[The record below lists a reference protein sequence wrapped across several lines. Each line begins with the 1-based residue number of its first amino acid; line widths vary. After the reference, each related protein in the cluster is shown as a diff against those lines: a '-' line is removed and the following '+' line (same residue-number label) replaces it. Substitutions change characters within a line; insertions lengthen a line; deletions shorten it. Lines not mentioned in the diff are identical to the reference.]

1 MPPALSYKLLLL
13 FAFYLCTE
21 GLAASVSL
29 YSTCPQWPGWYH
41 PLLWCLKMSL
51 TCQPPINPFLSPLSD
66 LVFKTSSEF
75 FLVLPS
81 QCFYSTCNL
90 WFHSVFNVAI
100 ISANIPDQ
108 SKNQQEGYVWSPPSP
123 FVCVSVSLKTKVRT
137 EGDSQDKQKKKGSR
151 WLCGVFPVVGNKLCR
166 VWLLPFHLLVVIIA
180 QIPFKGS

>member
-41 PLLWCLKMSL
+41 PPLWCLKMSL

-108 SKNQQEGYVWSPPSP
+108 SKNQQEGYVWSPPLPICLCLCFPKNKSEIWRW
-123 FVCVSVSLKTKVRT
+123 FSGQAKKKKAA
-137 EGDSQDKQKKKGSR
+137 GDSAGFSLWWGINCAECDCFRSTSL
-151 WLCGVFPVVGNKLCR
+151 W
-166 VWLLPFHLLVVIIA
+166 
-180 QIPFKGS
+180 

>member
-41 PLLWCLKMSL
+41 PPLWCLKMSL

-108 SKNQQEGYVWSPPSP
+108 SKNQQEPPLPICLCLCFPKNKSENWRW
-123 FVCVSVSLKTKVRT
+123 FS
-137 EGDSQDKQKKKGSR
+137 GQAKKKRQQVTLRGFP
-151 WLCGVFPVVGNKLCR
+151 CGGE
-166 VWLLPFHLLVVIIA
+166 
-180 QIPFKGS
+180 

>member
-41 PLLWCLKMSL
+41 PPLWCLKMSL

-108 SKNQQEGYVWSPPSP
+108 SKNQQEPPLPICLCLCFPKNKSENWRW
-123 FVCVSVSLKTKVRT
+123 FS
-137 EGDSQDKQKKKGSR
+137 GQAKKKKRQQVTLRGFP
-151 WLCGVFPVVGNKLCR
+151 CGGE
-166 VWLLPFHLLVVIIA
+166 
-180 QIPFKGS
+180 

>member
-41 PLLWCLKMSL
+41 PPLWCLKMSL

-108 SKNQQEGYVWSPPSP
+108 SKNQQEGYVWSPPLPICLCLCFPKNKSENWRW
-123 FVCVSVSLKTKVRT
+123 FS
-137 EGDSQDKQKKKGSR
+137 GQAKKKRQQVTLRGFP
-151 WLCGVFPVVGNKLCR
+151 CGGE
-166 VWLLPFHLLVVIIA
+166 
-180 QIPFKGS
+180 

>member
-41 PLLWCLKMSL
+41 PPLWCLKMSL

-108 SKNQQEGYVWSPPSP
+108 SKNQQEGYVWSPPLPICLCLCFPKNKSENWRW
-123 FVCVSVSLKTKVRT
+123 FSGQAKKKKAA
-137 EGDSQDKQKKKGSR
+137 GDSAGFSLWWGINCAECDCFRSTSL
-151 WLCGVFPVVGNKLCR
+151 W
-166 VWLLPFHLLVVIIA
+166 
-180 QIPFKGS
+180 

>member
-41 PLLWCLKMSL
+41 PPLWCLKMSL

-108 SKNQQEGYVWSPPSP
+108 SKNQQEPPLPICLCLCFPKNKSENWRW
-123 FVCVSVSLKTKVRT
+123 FSGQAKKKKKAA
-137 EGDSQDKQKKKGSR
+137 GDSAGFSLWWGINCAECDCFRSTSL
-151 WLCGVFPVVGNKLCR
+151 W
-166 VWLLPFHLLVVIIA
+166 
-180 QIPFKGS
+180 

>member
-41 PLLWCLKMSL
+41 PPLWCLKMSL

-108 SKNQQEGYVWSPPSP
+108 SKNQQEPPLPICLCLCFPKNKSENWRW
-123 FVCVSVSLKTKVRT
+123 FSGQAKKKKAA
-137 EGDSQDKQKKKGSR
+137 GDSAGFSLWWGINCAECDCFRSTSL
-151 WLCGVFPVVGNKLCR
+151 W
-166 VWLLPFHLLVVIIA
+166 
-180 QIPFKGS
+180 

>member
-41 PLLWCLKMSL
+41 PPLWCLKMSL

-108 SKNQQEGYVWSPPSP
+108 SKNQQEPPLPICLCLCFPKNKSENWRW
-123 FVCVSVSLKTKVRT
+123 FSGQAK
-137 EGDSQDKQKKKGSR
+137 KKKGSR